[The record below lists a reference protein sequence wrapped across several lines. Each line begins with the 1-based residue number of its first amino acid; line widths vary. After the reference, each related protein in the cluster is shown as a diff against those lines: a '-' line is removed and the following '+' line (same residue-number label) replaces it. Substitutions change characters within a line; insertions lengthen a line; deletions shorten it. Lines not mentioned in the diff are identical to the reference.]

1 MSNIEIHIRQV
12 SNGYIVVCSNEDGS
26 EELIAYSRKEA
37 MDIANELFYMAEQQM
52 NLTHLTDSLEE

>member
-1 MSNIEIHIRQV
+1 MSDIEIHIRQA
-12 SNGYIVVCSNEDGS
+12 SNGYIVVCSDEDGS
-26 EELIAYSRKEA
+26 EELIAHSRKEA

>member
-1 MSNIEIHIRQV
+1 MSDIEIYIRQA
-12 SNGYIVVCSNEDGS
+12 SNGYIVVCLDEDGS
-26 EELIAYSRKEA
+26 EELIAHSRKEA

>member
-1 MSNIEIHIRQV
+1 MSDIEIHIRQA
-12 SNGYIVVCSNEDGS
+12 SNGYIVVCLDEDGS
-26 EELIAYSRKEA
+26 EELIAHSRKEA